1 MTWFGKQT
9 FCRNRLIKLHRLC
22 LQCICKRYTVY
33 ICPWGYGYEYLVNFY
48 IWETQLCFDV
58 FHVKRSCSIRQAYKK
73 RLTLQ
78 LLYNLTAIYL
88 ITAIPPI
95 YGCSAAG
102 IFTEPSALRLFSRN
116 AISILGG
123 ATTVLFKVCAKY
135 LPSSPSTRIF
145 RRRA

>member
-9 FCRNRLIKLHRLC
+9 FCRNRLIKLHRQC

-48 IWETQLCFDV
+48 IRETQLRFEY
-58 FHVKRSCSIRQAYKK
+58 FHVKRSCSIRQASKCASRCNSYI
-73 RLTLQ
+73 
-78 LLYNLTAIYL
+78 NLVAIYL

-95 YGCSAAG
+95 YGCRAAG
-102 IFTEPSALRLFSRN
+102 IFTEPSALRLFSRK

-135 LPSSPSTRIF
+135 LPSFPSTRIF